1 MVIIIEFVLYN
12 SIKNVMEG
20 RRDVLVGQVLL
31 NKHESL
37 SLIPAVH
44 AET

>member
-1 MVIIIEFVLYN
+1 LRVVIIIEFVLYN

-31 NKHESL
+31 NMR
-37 SLIPAVH
+37 A
-44 AET
+44 